1 MNKSILRFATMF
13 VAITLIFHTLSYSQN
28 QNNPMNQ
35 EAPKAIPIPKELV
48 THGHK
53 RIDNYFWLNDRDNP
67 EVIQYLESENKYTE
81 SMLSHTSE
89 LQEQLFKEMKGRIK
103 EQDQSVPYYFNGYTY
118 YTRFIE
124 GGEYP
129 IYCRKK
135 GNNEGTEEVMLDC
148 NEMAKGH
155 EYFSAAFLDVSPN
168 NQLLMFGVDTVGRRK
183 YTLVFK
189 DLVSGDMLPDRIA
202 DVSGNAEW
210 ANDNKTVFY
219 EVKDPVTL
227 REHKIM
233 RHVLGSPVT
242 SDQIAFEEK
251 DETFSCFIGKTKSH
265 KYLVVYSGSTL
276 TSENLILEADNP
288 TGTFRLFEK
297 RRRKHEYSIDHL
309 NGTFYIM
316 TNDKAKNFRLMK
328 CSEQSTGI
336 NDWKEIIAHRS
347 DVLLEGL
354 DLFNGYYVLCERKG
368 GLPKIRIIQENGNDH
383 YLDFGEAAYDA
394 YLGANPEA
402 DTKVIRYGFNSMVTP
417 SSTFDYHIETKQK
430 TLLKQQEI
438 VGGYDASKYHSER
451 INVKARDG
459 VMVPVSIVYRKDLF
473 KKDGSNPLLQY
484 AYGSYGISMEATFS
498 SARLSLL
505 DRGFVFAIAHI
516 RGGQE
521 MGRQWYEDGKLLKKK
536 NTFYDFIDCSTYLV
550 EAKYTSYNKLFA
562 MGGSAGGLLMGAV
575 INMAPEKYKGV
586 VAAVPFVD
594 VVTTMLDAS
603 IPLTT
608 SEYDEW
614 GNPEEKSYYDYMLS
628 YSPYDNVEAT
638 VYPNLLV
645 TTGLHD
651 SQVQYWEPAKWVA
664 KLREVKKGDELLLLH
679 TNMDAG
685 HGGASGRFKM
695 LKELAMEYA
704 FMIDLAGK

>member
-1 MNKSILRFATMF
+1 MRNAFLTTALLS
-13 VAITLIFHTLSYSQN
+13 VAVLSLLPTESNAQKK
-28 QNNPMNQ
+28 QPSMKI
-35 EAPKAIPIPKELV
+35 ETPKAAQKPKEMV
-48 THGHK
+48 EHGHK
-53 RIDNYFWLNDRDNP
+53 RIDNYFWLNDRENP
-67 EVIQYLESENKYTE
+67 EVIQYLELENKYTDQ
-81 SMLSHTSE
+81 MLSHTKE
-89 LQEQLFKEMKGRIK
+89 LQDQLFKEMKGRIK
-103 EQDQSVPYYFNGYTY
+103 EQDQSVPYFYNGYTY
-118 YTRFIE
+118 YTRFVE

-135 GNNEGTEEVMLDC
+135 GKNEGAEEVLLDC

-155 EYFSAAFLDVSPN
+155 EYFSATSMEVSPN
-168 NQLLMFGVDTVGRRK
+168 NQLGMFAVDTVGRRK
-183 YTLVFK
+183 YTLMFK
-189 DLVSGDMLPDRIA
+189 NLLTGELLGDRIS

-219 EVKDPVTL
+219 DVKDPVTL
-227 REHKIM
+227 REYKIM
-233 RHVLGSPVT
+233 RHELGTPVS
-242 SDQIAFEEK
+242 SDQVAYEEK
-251 DETFSCFIGKTKSH
+251 DETFSCYVGKTKSH
-265 KYLVVYSGSTL
+265 KYLVIFSGSTL
-276 TSENLILEADNP
+276 TSENLVLEADNP
-288 TGTFRLFEK
+288 SGKFRVFEP
-297 RRRKHEYSIDHL
+297 RSRKHEYSIDHL
-309 NGTFYIM
+309 NGEFFIM
-316 TNDKAKNFRLMK
+316 TNDQAQNFRLMK
-328 CSEQSTGI
+328 CDEQNTSI
-336 NDWKEIIAHRS
+336 KNWQEVIAHRS
-347 DVLLEGL
+347 DVFLEGL
-354 DLFNGYYVLCERKG
+354 DLFNGFYVVSERIG
-368 GLPKIRIIQENGNDH
+368 GLPRIRIIQNNGSEH

-394 YLGANPEA
+394 YMGANPEA

-417 SSTFDYHIETKQK
+417 ASTFDYHIETKTK

-451 INVKARDG
+451 INVKVRDG
-459 VMVPVSIVYRKDLF
+459 VMVPVSLVYRKDLF

-484 AYGSYGISMEATFS
+484 AYGSYGFSMEATFS

-505 DRGFVFAIAHI
+505 DRGFVYAIAHI

-536 NTFYDFIDCSTYLV
+536 NTFYDYIDCSTFLV
-550 EAKYTSYNKLFA
+550 EQKYTSYEKLFA

-594 VVTTMLDAS
+594 VITTMLDAS

-614 GNPEEKSYYDYMLS
+614 GNPEDKTYYDYMLS
-628 YSPYDNVEAT
+628 YSPYDNVEAKA
-638 VYPNLLV
+638 YPNMLV

-664 KLREVKKGDELLLLH
+664 KLREIKKGDQMLLLY

-704 FMIDLAGK
+704 FMIDLSVK